1 VSVTKA
7 VKNDIHPPMLKIPG
21 VAVLFFAL
29 FALGAQAVGADDK
42 AKPAVTLTATSDVTD
57 ETASKPGLIAVTRS
71 GDVSTALS
79 VEIELKGTAKPG
91 IDFKDIP
98 RSIVIPAG
106 QASATIVVTA
116 LSNFDPAP
124 KRSVIVE
131 VRPSPHYQSGPT
143 ESATV
148 KIAESSPE
156 LFVATL
162 RPTGDAPEST
172 GYGTAALL
180 LAPDHSR
187 TLVSVGHANLTS
199 PLVSSHLKLGPPG
212 HEGAY
217 LINFPA
223 GQNVTF
229 EWAMQPTGQFT
240 SEALGV
246 ALEQGQIY
254 VALDTKNHSAGE
266 LRGNFIHV
274 TGSAKFVPPPP
285 APKLPNTP
293 PSPGDVAR
301 FLIQTTFGPTK
312 SEIDEFVHPTAK
324 PNQPPP
330 KPMTFD
336 GWINEQMAIPASSHL
351 EAMRADFR
359 AFPPASPR
367 PRINNA
373 NRQNAWWQLSLT
385 APDQLRQR
393 VTFALSELFVVSDA
407 NDALANNAE
416 GAAAYYDLLARDAFG
431 NFRQLLEDVTLHP
444 VMGAY
449 LSHLKSAKADEKRG
463 TSADENY
470 AREVM
475 QLFTIGLNELQPDGT
490 YRLGK
495 DGRPISTYDQS
506 TVVETAK
513 VFTGW
518 GFYSPEPKP
527 NFFGA
532 RANFFQPM
540 MLYPEQH
547 DDGPKVLVG
556 GVKVPAKQGG
566 AADLRLALDTLFNH
580 PNTGPFV
587 CRQLI
592 QRLVTSNP
600 SPGYVY
606 RVAQVFAHNGHGERG
621 DLGAVI
627 RTILLDYE
635 ARSPD
640 VLHNFGYGKMKEPLL
655 QATALLRAFEATSSS
670 GRYHFPNSEGSL
682 GQAALRSPTV
692 FNFFEPNYVLPGPL
706 AAAGLYAPE
715 YQILTDTT
723 AISVPNQLRDF
734 IHTPAKPN
742 ENALILRLAPLVALA
757 QKPDE
762 LIDYL
767 DLVFCAGALPLQA
780 RAIISAALAQ
790 LPPATSDLERA
801 RTALDLVV
809 ATPEAA
815 VQR

>member
-1 VSVTKA
+1 MFSLFLSVCGYAA
-7 VKNDIHPPMLKIPG
+7 V
-21 VAVLFFAL
+21 
-29 FALGAQAVGADDK
+29 AVGADEK
-42 AKPAVTLTATSDVTD
+42 ASKPMVSLAATIDVTD
-57 ETASKPGLIAVTRS
+57 ETATKPAVITLTRS
-71 GDVSTALS
+71 GDSSALLP
-79 VEIELKGTAKPG
+79 VEIEVRGSAKAG
-91 IDFKDIP
+91 VDYQGIP
-98 RSIVIPAG
+98 RTVTIPAG
-106 QASATIVVTA
+106 EASTAIVITA
-116 LSNFDPAP
+116 LGDFEKQPT
-124 KRSVIVE
+124 RTVIVE
-131 VRPSPHYQSGPT
+131 LKRGSHYQTGQPD
-143 ESATV
+143 SATV
-148 KIAESSPE
+148 KITDSPPE
-156 LFVATL
+156 LFVAAL
-162 RPTGDAPEST
+162 RPAADAPEST
-172 GYGTAALL
+172 AYGTATLL

-187 TLVSVGHANLTS
+187 TKVTVSHANLTS
-199 PLVSSHLKLGPPG
+199 PLVSSHLKLGEPG
-212 HEGAY
+212 HEGSY

-223 GQNVTF
+223 GQNISF
-229 EWAMQPTGQFT
+229 EWTMQPTGQFT
-240 SEALGV
+240 SEALRA
-246 ALEQGQIY
+246 ALERGRIY
-254 VALDTKNHSAGE
+254 AALDTKNHPTGE
-266 LRGNFIHV
+266 LRGAFIRA
-274 TGSAKFVPPPP
+274 TGSEVFLPPPA
-285 APKLPNTP
+285 APKLPATP
-293 PSPGDVAR
+293 PTPRDVAR
-301 FLIQTTFGPTK
+301 FFIQTTFGPKK
-312 SEIDEFVHPTAK
+312 SEIDEFLHPVEP

-330 KPMTFD
+330 KPMTFN

-351 EAMRADFR
+351 ELMRADFH
-359 AFPPASPR
+359 AFPPTTPR

-373 NRQNAWWQLSLT
+373 NRQNAWWQLALT

-393 VTFALSELFVVSDA
+393 VAFALSEVLVVSDA
-407 NDALANNAE
+407 NDALANNPE
-416 GAAAYYDLLARDAFG
+416 GAAAYYDMLARDAFG

-444 VMGAY
+444 IMGAY
-449 LSHLKSAKADEKRG
+449 LSHLKSPKADEKRG

-495 DGRPISTYDQS
+495 DGRPIATYDQN
-506 TVVETAK
+506 TIVETAK

-532 RANFFQPM
+532 RANYIQPM

-547 DDGPKVLVG
+547 DDGAKTLVG
-556 GVKVPAKQGG
+556 GIKLPAKQGG
-566 AADLRLALDTLFNH
+566 ANDLRMTLDALFNH
-580 PNTGPFV
+580 PNTGPFI

-606 RVAQVFAHNGHGERG
+606 RVSLVFAHNGHGERG

-627 RTILLDYE
+627 RAILLDYE

-655 QATALLRAFEATSSS
+655 LATALLRAFDAASAS
-670 GRYHFPNSEGSL
+670 GRTHFPNPEGSL
-682 GQAALRSPTV
+682 GEAALRSPTV

-723 AISVPNQLRDF
+723 AISIPNQLRNF

-742 ENALILRLAPLVALA
+742 ENALVLKLDSLVALA

-762 LIDYL
+762 LVDYL
-767 DLVFCAGALPLQA
+767 DLVFCANALPGQA
-780 RAIISAALAQ
+780 HAVITDMLAH

-801 RTALDLVV
+801 RTALDLVI
-809 ATPEAA
+809 TSPEAA